1 MINKLFMFWCCTHG
15 YCVDDPRAAE
25 EYGMWNAEIDAYNEY
40 DCDEY
45 GNLVRYTGQALL
57 WDRLHWVE
65 IEMSAADAEAEAEAE
80 AEGMVR

>member
-1 MINKLFMFWCCTHG
+1 MINKLFMFWCFTHG
-15 YCVDDPRAAE
+15 YCVDDPHAAE

-45 GNLVRYTGQALL
+45 GNLVQYTGQDLL

-65 IEMSAADAEAEAEAE
+65 IEMSAADAEAEAETE

>member
-15 YCVDDPRAAE
+15 YCVDDPHAAE

-45 GNLVRYTGQALL
+45 GNLVRYTGQDILRDQLL
-57 WDRLHWVE
+57 RVE
-65 IEMSAADAEAEAEAE
+65 NEMSAADAEAED
-80 AEGMVR
+80 MVR

>member
-1 MINKLFMFWCCTHG
+1 MINKLFVFWCCTHG
-15 YCVDDPRAAE
+15 YHVDDPHAAE

-45 GNLVRYTGQALL
+45 GNLVRYTGQDIL
-57 WDRLHWVE
+57 WDQLRRVE
-65 IEMSAADAEAEAEAE
+65 DEMSTADAEAEAEAE

>member
-45 GNLVRYTGQALL
+45 GNLVRCTGQDIL
-57 WDRLHWVE
+57 WGQLHRVE
-65 IEMSAADAEAEAEAE
+65 DEMSAADAEVEAE